1 MRPMDFKKWQVFVN
15 TNGYLSIVYDIKGD
29 KVYVLNYNG
38 SVYTISR
45 NSEYEYEA
53 YDLTVGGDFFKNFP
67 LHVFYGDQQRIDRFN
82 TIRARFI
89 LEKEHYP
96 EKRRKLLLTIKS
108 N

>member
-1 MRPMDFKKWQVFVN
+1 MRPMDFKKWQIFLN

-29 KVYVLNYNG
+29 KIYVLNYNG

-45 NSEYEYEA
+45 NSEYSYNV
-53 YDLTVGGDFFKNFP
+53 YDPAVEGDFFENFP
-67 LHVFYGDQQRIDRFN
+67 SYVFYGDQQRIDRFN

-89 LEKEHYP
+89 LERGHMP
-96 EKRRKLLLTIKS
+96 ERKKLLLTIKS